1 VQSAASTA
9 KARQSG
15 ERKAL
20 GRGLE
25 ALLGD
30 AGRPVERETER
41 GLTIP
46 VHLISRNP
54 HQPRKRFAEA
64 ALEELTESLR
74 EQGVLQPVV
83 VRKIP
88 NGYELIAG
96 ERRWRAAQRA
106 GLTEIPAV
114 VKEAAPAD
122 AAVLALVENLQ
133 REDLNPMEAA
143 QAFRRLMVQF
153 GLTQDEVARRVHKDR
168 SSVANTL
175 RLLQLPEE
183 LQQAVLDDRLSHG
196 HAKVLLGLDP
206 DAQFVLGRRVIDEGL
221 SVRRTEDLV
230 NAAARTRRRRVV
242 PVETVDLETRLA
254 RAIGTRVAIRG
265 TARVGQIRI
274 HYASS
279 EELDRLLEWL
289 EAGPNAART
298 SAGS

>member
-1 VQSAASTA
+1 M
-9 KARQSG
+9 
-15 ERKAL
+15 
-20 GRGLE
+20 
-25 ALLGD
+25 
-30 AGRPVERETER
+30 
-41 GLTIP
+41 TIP
-46 VHLISRNP
+46 VHLISRSP
-54 HQPRKRFAEA
+54 HQPRKRFTETS
-64 ALEELTESLR
+64 LEELTESLR

-122 AAVLALVENLQ
+122 AAVLALIENLQ
-133 REDLNPMEAA
+133 REDLNPIEAA

-153 GLTQDEVARRVHKDR
+153 GLTQEAVARRVHKDR

-175 RLLQLPEE
+175 RLLQLPDE
-183 LQQAVLDDRLSHG
+183 LQQALLDERLSHG
-196 HAKVLLGLDP
+196 HAKVLLGLDQH
-206 DAQFVLGRRVIDEGL
+206 AQLALGRRVMAEGL

-230 NAAARTRRRRVV
+230 KAATRTRRTRTV
-242 PVETVDLETRLA
+242 PVETADLEMRLS

-265 TARVGQIRI
+265 TARAGQIRI
-274 HYASS
+274 RYASS

-289 EAGPNAART
+289 EAGPNGART
-298 SAGS
+298 SVGS

>member
-1 VQSAASTA
+1 
-9 KARQSG
+9 
-15 ERKAL
+15 
-20 GRGLE
+20 
-25 ALLGD
+25 LGD

-46 VHLISRNP
+46 VHLISRSP
-54 HQPRKRFAEA
+54 HQPRKRFSET
-64 ALEELTESLR
+64 ALEELAESLR

-114 VKEAAPAD
+114 IKEAAPAD
-122 AAVLALVENLQ
+122 AAVLALIENLQ

-196 HAKVLLGLDP
+196 HAKVLLGVEA
-206 DAQFVLGRRVIDEGL
+206 DAQLMLGRRVVAEGL

-230 NAAARTRRRRVV
+230 NAAARTRRPRVV

-265 TARVGQIRI
+265 TARAGQIRI

-279 EELDRLLEWL
+279 QELDRLLEWL
-289 EAGPNAART
+289 EAGPNAVRT

>member
-1 VQSAASTA
+1 
-9 KARQSG
+9 
-15 ERKAL
+15 
-20 GRGLE
+20 LE

-30 AGRPVERETER
+30 AGRPADRQEDR
-41 GLTIP
+41 GMTIP
-46 VHLISRNP
+46 VHLISRSP
-54 HQPRKRFAEA
+54 HQPRKRFTETS
-64 ALEELTESLR
+64 LEELTESLR

-122 AAVLALVENLQ
+122 AAVLALIENLQ
-133 REDLNPMEAA
+133 REDLNPIEAA

-153 GLTQDEVARRVHKDR
+153 GLTQDAVARRVHKDR

-175 RLLQLPEE
+175 RLLQLPDE
-183 LQQAVLDDRLSHG
+183 LQQALLDERLSHG
-196 HAKVLLGLDP
+196 HAKVLLGLDQH
-206 DAQFVLGRRVIDEGL
+206 AQLALGRRVMAEGL

-230 NAAARTRRRRVV
+230 KAATRTRRTRTV
-242 PVETVDLETRLA
+242 PVETADLEMRLS

-265 TARVGQIRI
+265 TARAGQIRI
-274 HYASS
+274 RYASS

-289 EAGPNAART
+289 EAGPNGART
-298 SAGS
+298 SVGS

>member
-1 VQSAASTA
+1 M
-9 KARQSG
+9 
-15 ERKAL
+15 
-20 GRGLE
+20 
-25 ALLGD
+25 
-30 AGRPVERETER
+30 
-41 GLTIP
+41 TIP
-46 VHLISRNP
+46 VHLISRSP
-54 HQPRKRFAEA
+54 HQPRKRFAETA
-64 ALEELTESLR
+64 MEELAESLR

-114 VKEAAPAD
+114 VKEAAPTD
-122 AAVLALVENLQ
+122 AAVLALIENLQ

-143 QAFRRLMVQF
+143 LAFRRLMSKF
-153 GLTQDEVARRVHKDR
+153 GLTQDDVARRVHKER

-206 DAQFVLGRRVIDEGL
+206 TTQLALGRRVIAEGL

-230 NAAARTRRRRVV
+230 KSAASTRRPRVV

-254 RAIGTRVAIRG
+254 RAIGTRVVVRG
-265 TARVGQIRI
+265 TARSGQIRI
-274 HYASS
+274 HYASRQ
-279 EELDRLLEWL
+279 ELDRLLEWL
-289 EAGPNAART
+289 EAGPTAART
-298 SAGS
+298 VAGS

>member
-1 VQSAASTA
+1 
-9 KARQSG
+9 
-15 ERKAL
+15 
-20 GRGLE
+20 
-25 ALLGD
+25 LGD
-30 AGRPVERETER
+30 AGRPAEREAER
-41 GLTIP
+41 GMTIP
-46 VHLISRNP
+46 VHLISRSP
-54 HQPRKRFAEA
+54 HQPRKRFAETA
-64 ALEELTESLR
+64 MEELAESLR

-114 VKEAAPAD
+114 VKEAAPTD
-122 AAVLALVENLQ
+122 AAVLALIENLQ

-143 QAFRRLMVQF
+143 LAFRRLMSKF
-153 GLTQDEVARRVHKDR
+153 GLTQDDVARRVHKER

-206 DAQFVLGRRVIDEGL
+206 TTQLALGRRVIAEGL

-230 NAAARTRRRRVV
+230 KSAASTRRPRVV

-254 RAIGTRVAIRG
+254 RAIGTRVVVRG
-265 TARVGQIRI
+265 TARSGQIRI
-274 HYASS
+274 HYASRQ
-279 EELDRLLEWL
+279 ELDRLLEWL
-289 EAGPNAART
+289 EAGPTAART
-298 SAGS
+298 VAGS

>member
-1 VQSAASTA
+1 M
-9 KARQSG
+9 
-15 ERKAL
+15 
-20 GRGLE
+20 
-25 ALLGD
+25 GD
-30 AGRPVERETER
+30 AARPAERETER

-46 VHLISRNP
+46 VHLISRSP

-64 ALEELTESLR
+64 ALEELAASLR

-106 GLTEIPAV
+106 GLAEIPAV
-114 VKEAAPAD
+114 VKDAAPPD
-122 AAVLALVENLQ
+122 AAVLALIENLQ

-143 QAFRRLMVQF
+143 LAFRRLMTQF
-153 GLTQDEVARRVHKDR
+153 GLTQDDVARRVHKDR

-206 DAQFVLGRRVIDEGL
+206 DVQLVLGRRVMAEGL
-221 SVRRTEDLV
+221 SVRRTEDVV
-230 NAAARTRRRRVV
+230 NAVSRRARPRRVIA
-242 PVETVDLETRLA
+242 VETADLEARLA
-254 RAIGTRVAIRG
+254 RAIGARVVIRG
-265 TARVGQIRI
+265 TARSGQIHI

>member
-1 VQSAASTA
+1 
-9 KARQSG
+9 
-15 ERKAL
+15 
-20 GRGLE
+20 
-25 ALLGD
+25 LGD
-30 AGRPVERETER
+30 AGRPAEREAER
-41 GLTIP
+41 GMTIP
-46 VHLISRNP
+46 VHLISRSP
-54 HQPRKRFAEA
+54 HQPRKRFAET
-64 ALEELTESLR
+64 ALEELAESLR

-114 VKEAAPAD
+114 VKEAAPTD

-143 QAFRRLMVQF
+143 LAFRRLMTKF
-153 GLTQDEVARRVHKDR
+153 GLTQDDVARRVHKDR

-183 LQQAVLDDRLSHG
+183 LQQAVLDDRLSQG

-206 DAQFVLGRRVIDEGL
+206 TTQLALGRRVIAEGL

-230 NAAARTRRRRVV
+230 NTAARTRRPRVV

-254 RAIGTRVAIRG
+254 RAIGTRVVIRG
-265 TARVGQIRI
+265 TARSGQIRI

-279 EELDRLLEWL
+279 QELDRLLEWL
-289 EAGPNAART
+289 EAGPTAART
-298 SAGS
+298 MAGS